1 MVLEIRLSNF
11 YSIKDE
17 ITLDLRAGNIQT
29 KQAKELSA
37 NVFNFKN
44 TKVVKTVAMYGANAS
59 GKTNIVKAIRFCN
72 MMVLQ
77 SHNHNEDAVFNFVPF
92 KFEGY
97 PEKPSSYFIRFVSKG
112 IEYEYSFSLTRT
124 EIITESLYF
133 YPKGRIA
140 KIFVRDE
147 TAGKTKKEKYNFGS
161 FIKRPFDVA
170 ENTSNKTLYISRA
183 SQMDRE
189 IPKMIFNFFNSK
201 FLNNIILFDD
211 TKLEVL
217 FNEYKNDLIR
227 GLQIADSDIVDLQIK
242 KEVGNELKVDFKT
255 EDDKLSFTNISDT
268 RKEIIR
274 FISYHKRD
282 KNIAFDFRSEESD
295 GTKKM
300 FVMLLTILSVV
311 KNNGVLLIDEF
322 EEKLHSHIAEF
333 ILKLF
338 NLSDNAQLI
347 FTTHNTNLLDLKKLR
362 KDQIYFCN
370 KKEDAST
377 ELYSLYDFKDFRDT
391 MDVEKAYLQG
401 RFDAIPF
408 INDSEENISQLIYE

>member
-161 FIKRPFDVA
+161 F
-170 ENTSNKTLYISRA
+170 
-183 SQMDRE
+183 
-189 IPKMIFNFFNSK
+189 
-201 FLNNIILFDD
+201 
-211 TKLEVL
+211 
-217 FNEYKNDLIR
+217 
-227 GLQIADSDIVDLQIK
+227 G
-242 KEVGNELKVDFKT
+242 
-255 EDDKLSFTNISDT
+255 
-268 RKEIIR
+268 
-274 FISYHKRD
+274 
-282 KNIAFDFRSEESD
+282 
-295 GTKKM
+295 
-300 FVMLLTILSVV
+300 
-311 KNNGVLLIDEF
+311 
-322 EEKLHSHIAEF
+322 
-333 ILKLF
+333 
-338 NLSDNAQLI
+338 
-347 FTTHNTNLLDLKKLR
+347 
-362 KDQIYFCN
+362 
-370 KKEDAST
+370 
-377 ELYSLYDFKDFRDT
+377 
-391 MDVEKAYLQG
+391 
-401 RFDAIPF
+401 
-408 INDSEENISQLIYE
+408 